1 MWGNSGSEISNSYLA
16 YVCFMCMICISGF
29 KCGRGIKLTR
39 CQERERER
47 KDDKGD
53 EAGHINQGGKKQT
66 MESWWA

>member
-1 MWGNSGSEISNSYLA
+1 
-16 YVCFMCMICISGF
+16 MCNKCISGF